1 MTSTTMELLERVMQA
16 LDDNSVTPVSVDEV
30 VEALHRFRVLG
41 RPHDEEEL
49 IEACEEFLREV
60 DEA

>member
-1 MTSTTMELLERVMQA
+1 MTSTTMELLEQVMQA

-41 RPHDEEEL
+41 RPSDEQEL

-60 DEA
+60 EA

>member
-41 RPHDEEEL
+41 RPSDEQEL
-49 IEACEEFLREV
+49 IEACEEYLKEV
-60 DEA
+60 EE